1 MKVPKKRTIL
11 ALSFGISLC
20 AAFALGFAAATSEA
34 AEVMPMQTTSKEASV
49 FYPPELVQK
58 ARANAKKHPWAAE
71 IQKQVVQAAQPWMK
85 FSDDEL
91 WDLMFGNTIKRSWMV
106 WSNGYCPA
114 CKKGVPMYSWVM
126 EALKQ
131 PWKARCP
138 HCGEL
143 FPKNDFYK
151 FYRSGLD
158 EHNIFDPKRA
168 DRTLLFNVEHPDPK
182 DPLHMFGVDDGEGYV
197 EGDKRWRFI
206 GAYLIFGQWK
216 QAVHGGIRRLA
227 AAYAATG
234 DKAYAH
240 KAGVLLD
247 RVADLYPTFD
257 FGKEG
262 VMYEGPP
269 LTGYVSTWHDACEE
283 VRELALAYDQVFD
296 GLRGDG
302 KLEAFLGRKA
312 KQFKLS
318 SPKASIQD
326 IRRNIEDGI
335 LRDTVNNQNKIHS
348 NYPRTDMALLI
359 IKTVLGWPGNRDEVF
374 SILDGII
381 EKATAVDGVT
391 GEKGLAGYSTIGPR
405 AVAEV
410 LGQYA
415 RLDPNLLAEVLKR
428 HRRLHDMYRFHI
440 DTWCLEKY
448 YPASGDTSGFVQP
461 VPRYMGV
468 SFTKNPGIE
477 PSMFSFLW
485 RLYELTGDEAFV
497 QVLYRANGNS
507 VDGLPYDLFAADPA
521 AFQKAVGDVIA
532 SKGAALKVGSVNKQ
546 EWHLAILRAGEGA
559 DARALWLDYDTGGG
573 HSHAD
578 GMNLGLFAKGL
589 DLLPDFGYPPVNYGG
604 WGAPRSVWYMMTA
617 AHNTVAVDGKNQS
630 PSAGKTTLW
639 ANGKLFQAIRAS
651 APEVIVGKQFERTAA
666 MIDISDRDFYVV
678 DVFRVVGGAD
688 HAKFIYSHFGQITSQ
703 GLSLKPAE
711 DYGHGTQMRSFAC
724 DPAPQQGWSV
734 DWKIEDRYKLLPAG
748 ADVHLRCTDLTSGA
762 QAFTAEAWVS
772 LGGFNEEA
780 WIPCVMVRRQA
791 SEGPLAST
799 FVTIIEPYEGTSN
812 IARIRRLPLETP
824 EGASFSDE
832 NAAVEI
838 QLANGPRDLFV
849 AVDAENPLGLSPS
862 RGSQN
867 ALVQK
872 EWDLRLDGEL
882 CMVRR
887 DAAGEIKRIVLCRG
901 NSVSIGDVVLKLKRD
916 TDFVEVSFDEGRAS
930 VVSGQPEDVQE
941 ILAGG
946 RNVWQE

>member
-1 MKVPKKRTIL
+1 MRTPRRRTIL

-20 AAFALGFAAATSEA
+20 AAFALGCAAARSEA
-34 AEVMPMQTTSKEASV
+34 AEVVSVQTASKEASV

-58 ARANAKKHPWAAE
+58 ARANAKKYPWAAE

-126 EALKQ
+126 DALKQ

-227 AAYAATG
+227 AAYAVTG

-283 VRELALAYDQVFD
+283 ARELALAYDQVFD
-296 GLRGDG
+296 GLQGDR

-312 KQFKLS
+312 RQFKLS
-318 SPKASIQD
+318 SPKASIEE

-374 SILDGII
+374 SILDSII

-415 RLDPNLLAEVLKR
+415 RLDPKLLAEVLKR
-428 HRRLHDMYRFHI
+428 HPRLHDMYRFHI

-448 YPASGDTSGFVQP
+448 YPASGDTSGFAQP

-477 PSMFSFLW
+477 PSSFSFVW
-485 RLYELTGDEAFV
+485 QLYELTGDEAFA
-497 QVLYRANGNS
+497 QLIYGANGRS
-507 VDGLPYDLFAADPA
+507 IDGLPYDLFAEDPA
-521 AFQKAVGDVIA
+521 AFQKAVGDVVA

-639 ANGKLFQAIRAS
+639 ADGKQFRAIRAS
-651 APEVIVGKQFERTAA
+651 APEVIGGKQFERTAA
-666 MIDISDRDFYVV
+666 MIDISDRGFYVV
-678 DVFRVVGGAD
+678 DVFRVMGGAD
-688 HAKFIYSHFGQITSQ
+688 HAKFIYSHFGQITPN

-711 DYGHGTQMRSFAC
+711 DYGHGTQMRNFAC
-724 DPAPQQGWSV
+724 DPVPQQGWSV

-748 ADVHLRCTDLTSGA
+748 ADIHLRCTDLTSGA

-791 SEGPLAST
+791 SESPLAST
-799 FVTIIEPYEGTSN
+799 FVTIIEPYEGASSM
-812 IARIRRLPLETP
+812 ARISRLPLETP
-824 EGASFSDE
+824 EGASFSDQ

-838 QLANGPRDLFV
+838 QLADGRRDLFV
-849 AVDAENPLGLSPS
+849 AADAENPLGLGPS
-862 RGSQN
+862 RSSHD

-872 EWDLRLDGEL
+872 EWRLRLDGEL

-901 NSVSIGDVVLKLKRD
+901 NSVSIGEVVLKLKRD
-916 TDFVEVSFDEGRAS
+916 TDFIEVSLDEGRAS
-930 VVSGQPEDVQE
+930 VVSGQPEDIQE

-946 RNVWQE
+946 RNVWQK